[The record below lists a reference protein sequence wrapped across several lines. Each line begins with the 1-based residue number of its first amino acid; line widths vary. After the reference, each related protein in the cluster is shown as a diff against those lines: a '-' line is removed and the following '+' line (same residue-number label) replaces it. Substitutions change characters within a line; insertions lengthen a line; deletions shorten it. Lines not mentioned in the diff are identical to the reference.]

1 MEAVVSKLK
10 LDTRP
15 VVPVKYCRHPSG
27 PGKKRKMLFGG
38 NLKQGSLKKFL

>member
-27 PGKKRKMLFGG
+27 PEKKRNCAFWGKI
-38 NLKQGSLKKFL
+38 KAIYR